1 MGRDAQDG
9 KSTDQQEYARYTS
22 FSAFLLIDTEAGQST
37 DQQGND
43 TRTGSNW
50 SFNSWAEMLRMGNQ
64 QINRNMRAMTYFFS
78 ACFNFLSTY
87 QRGIL
92 LALGKFELQSWAVMR
107 KMVNQHINRILRI
120 ILYFS
125 AFRSVT
131 LILGNQHINKEMTH
145 LLGEI

>member
-1 MGRDAQDG
+1 MGSVGQFG
-9 KSTDQQEYARYTS
+9 KSTDQQESARYTS
-22 FSAFLLIDTEAGQST
+22 FCAFLLIDTEAGQST

-50 SFNSWAEMLRMGNQ
+50 SFSSWAEMLRMGNQ